1 MAVCYDNQNER
12 KNNIHDRNL
21 DEKWKTSYN
30 NDNIIQMQV
39 PSVQFLMFFFLL
51 TIITTILLGVKI
63 LYELVSP

>member
-1 MAVCYDNQNER
+1 MSFILCLPAV
-12 KNNIHDRNL
+12 